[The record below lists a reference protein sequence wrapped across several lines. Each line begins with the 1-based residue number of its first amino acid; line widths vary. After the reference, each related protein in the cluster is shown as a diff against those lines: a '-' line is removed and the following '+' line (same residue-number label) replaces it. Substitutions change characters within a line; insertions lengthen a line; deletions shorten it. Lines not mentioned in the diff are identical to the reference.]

1 MKVIFIKDVEGV
13 GKEGEIK
20 EVSDGYGR
28 NYLIPKGLA
37 LPATPSYLKEYEK
50 RREAL
55 ERRREREKKVALSQA
70 EKIGKLDIKLYLKM
84 GEGGKV
90 YGSITSS
97 DIAKALSEKGMEID
111 KKGISL
117 EEPIKEPGEYEVE
130 IKLHPDVKANLKL
143 KVEGR

>member
-55 ERRREREKKVALSQA
+55 ERRREREKKMALSQA

-97 DIAKALSEKGMEID
+97 DIAKALSEKGIEVD

-130 IKLHPDVKANLKL
+130 IKLHPEVKANLKL